1 MDKEPQVLYI
11 HQEIFICLTYVRPK
25 GMGLYFKRRAPTKDH
40 ATNSLMKSGVY
51 RLSDDDDKA
60 RQKRSWLFT
69 SASDD
74 PFNYWSAVKY
84 GSILMFLLWWIP
96 IFGPMVAGYVAGRR
110 AGTPLK
116 GLFAVSIPLA
126 VVFFVATMV
135 TIKIVPT
142 VWFGVNLA
150 PDAIFGA
157 LAQAV
162 PVVGPLANFTTGYL
176 ESFIGTVQGNNG
188 VRLDFYILG
197 IAFAYIGGAMALQ
210 SLREMQYVVKHG
222 GDHGAHART
231 AEPKTKTK
239 TGLWGLGKLK
249 GKARDDDEEDE
260 EPSRA
265 PSMHFN
271 DMRETSS
278 NSRGFSH
285 TPARSRTLAK
295 AMEEEEEEEPIRK
308 RRQKEFQRNLNS
320 AKFEGPAKGTRT
332 QSKKLD
338 TGKKSESDD
347 FRFV

>member
-1 MDKEPQVLYI
+1 
-11 HQEIFICLTYVRPK
+11 
-25 GMGLYFKRRAPTKDH
+25 MGLYFKRRAPTKDH
-40 ATNSLMKSGVY
+40 TTKSLMRSGVY
-51 RLSDDDDKA
+51 RLSDDKDDGRK
-60 RQKRSWLFT
+60 QKRSWLFT

-84 GSILMFLLWWIP
+84 GSVLMFLLWWIP
-96 IFGPMVAGYVAGRR
+96 IFGPMIAGYVAGRR
-110 AGTPLK
+110 AGSPLK

-135 TIKIVPT
+135 TIKIIPT

-150 PDAIFGA
+150 PDAIFGS
-157 LAQAV
+157 LSQAV

-176 ESFIGTVQGNNG
+176 ESFIGTIQGSTG

-210 SLREMQYVVKHG
+210 SLREMQYVVRHG
-222 GDHGAHART
+222 GDRGAHART
-231 AEPKTKTK
+231 AEPKAKSK
-239 TGLWGLGKLK
+239 KGFWGLGSRSGTGKAK
-249 GKARDDDEEDE
+249 ASKARDVEEEDE

-265 PSMHFN
+265 PSKHFN
-271 DMRETSS
+271 EMTETSGAGRS
-278 NSRGFSH
+278 FSH

-295 AMEEEEEEEPIRK
+295 ALEEEEEEEPIRK
-308 RRQKEFQRNLNS
+308 RRQKEFERHLNS
-320 AKFEGPAKGTRT
+320 AKFEGPAKGART
-332 QSKKLD
+332 QNKKLD